1 MVSLTE
7 ALMIR
12 IRRLLSKAL
21 QRNNRID
28 DNNKKDKKHGRSP
41 KVAPKMSPLASSK
54 QLLTSISNKAIAFTH
69 KSKKA
74 ESHDDVG
81 GGGFGDGGLWQR
93 SILMGE
99 KCQPP
104 DFSGVIYY
112 DSCGNQLPEMP
123 PRSPRAT
130 PLHILAAPA
139 KGGEGK

>member
-1 MVSLTE
+1 MVRLSE

-12 IRRLLSKAL
+12 IRRLLSKVL
-21 QRNNRID
+21 QKNNRID
-28 DNNKKDKKHGRSP
+28 DNNNNDNNKKPSRSP

-69 KSKKA
+69 KKKA
-74 ESHDDVG
+74 ESDDVA

-112 DSCGNQLPEMP
+112 DSYGKQLSEMP

-139 KGGEGK
+139 KGGEAK